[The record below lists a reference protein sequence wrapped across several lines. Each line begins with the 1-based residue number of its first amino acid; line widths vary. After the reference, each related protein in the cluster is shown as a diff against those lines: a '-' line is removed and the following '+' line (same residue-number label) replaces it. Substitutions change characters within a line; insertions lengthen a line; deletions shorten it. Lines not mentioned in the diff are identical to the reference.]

1 MTDLSN
7 NGAEFTWAP
16 LIPLIGGFPLG
27 TEEAFNKQ
35 PVAIYSFDNIP
46 NDLVYENYQ
55 NNTKGK
61 NLEFKT
67 FKQNDYTFERKIN
80 FIVGTPPLMLA
91 A

>member
-7 NGAEFTWAP
+7 NVAEFTWAP
-16 LIPLIGGFPLG
+16 LIPLIGGFPLAA
-27 TEEAFNKQ
+27 ESAFNKQ

-61 NLEFKT
+61 HLEFKT
-67 FKQNDYTFERKIN
+67 FKQDDYTFERKIN